1 MRAGLVHSGAIVEKA
16 KGREEELIQKLER
29 ILRACL
35 YHVLS
40 DSESVKL
47 FSDDEAIKK
56 TFPVQVQ
63 EFERKPTGATI
74 YV

>member
-16 KGREEELIQKLER
+16 IGREEELIQKLER
-29 ILRACL
+29 IVRACL

-47 FSDDEAIKK
+47 FSDDEAIKN

-63 EFERKPTGATI
+63 KFERKPTGQTI
-74 YV
+74 YL